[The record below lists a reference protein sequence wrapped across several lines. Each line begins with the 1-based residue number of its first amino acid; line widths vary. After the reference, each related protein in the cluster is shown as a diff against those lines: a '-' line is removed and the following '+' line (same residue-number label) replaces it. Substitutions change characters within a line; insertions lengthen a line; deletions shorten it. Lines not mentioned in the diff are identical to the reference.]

1 MNNRQIIRNVIA
13 KKLEEYKGKLIKEMD
28 IVSEK
33 DKKEM
38 VKEINIIIKEIQENI
53 KYKEKSEDLQARL
66 NHLCSLEDCDEEFEL

>member
-53 KYKEKSEDLQARL
+53 KYKEKLEDLQARL
-66 NHLCSLEDCDEEFEL
+66 NHICSLEDCDEEFEL